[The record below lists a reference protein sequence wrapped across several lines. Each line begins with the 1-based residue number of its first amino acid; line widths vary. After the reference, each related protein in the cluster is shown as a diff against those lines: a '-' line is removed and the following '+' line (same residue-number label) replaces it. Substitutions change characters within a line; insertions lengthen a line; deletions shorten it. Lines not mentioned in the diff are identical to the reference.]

1 MKTRAKWLIKSIA
14 ICNDTC
20 CQSLIN
26 DSVCQRQNDLVRPGP
41 TGPWRFGQ
49 RQSKIIL
56 SHCYTLPPFAD
67 DLVRT
72 GPTRLKSCSDVQAGR
87 GPHCCP
93 LSIQLSTT
101 FLSVSRRPFH
111 AARFLSLPPTPTLF
125 SLPSIHL
132 IVITTLPFT
141 QIN

>member
-72 GPTRLKSCSDVQAGR
+72 GPTRLKSCSDVQAGAVHIAAR
-87 GPHCCP
+87 CQSNCPP
-93 LSIQLSTT
+93 LSC
-101 FLSVSRRPFH
+101 PFP

>member
-1 MKTRAKWLIKSIA
+1 MKTRAKWLIKSMA

-26 DSVCQRQNDLVRPGP
+26 EQRLPKAKRFGPPGP

-67 DLVRT
+67 DFVRT

-93 LSIQLSTT
+93 LFNPTVHHFLVRFPPPVSSPFLPLPLS
-101 FLSVSRRPFH
+101 FH
-111 AARFLSLPPTPTLF
+111 SLVFTL
-125 SLPSIHL
+125 L
-132 IVITTLPFT
+132 
-141 QIN
+141 